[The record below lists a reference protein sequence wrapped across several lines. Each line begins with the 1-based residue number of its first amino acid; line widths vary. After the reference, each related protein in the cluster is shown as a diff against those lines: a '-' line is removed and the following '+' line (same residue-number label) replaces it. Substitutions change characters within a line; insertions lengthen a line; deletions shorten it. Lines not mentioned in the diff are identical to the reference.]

1 MAPIRVSSSLILL
14 SLVLTTIV
22 MLGMDHSAMMMQITA
37 YAEERVEEET
47 ADETVADIMKDKIES
62 VVEDVMEVIDD
73 VREQVA
79 GEEEEAVEEEEE
91 AVPEII
97 NESVEEIVDEE
108 NSEIEEDESSSEVVD
123 IFAKFANI
131 KTAFVDGNVVEK
143 AKKGVAVGLGIWGA
157 ATVTSWI
164 TQRGKAVEE
173 VEIKKR
179 RFR

>member
-1 MAPIRVSSSLILL
+1 
-14 SLVLTTIV
+14 
-22 MLGMDHSAMMMQITA
+22 MLGMDHSAMMMHITA
-37 YAEERVEEET
+37 YAEEQVEEET
-47 ADETVADIMKDKIES
+47 ADVTVVDILKDKIES
-62 VVEDVMEVIDD
+62 VVEDVMEVIED
-73 VREQVA
+73 VGEQVA
-79 GEEEEAVEEEEE
+79 AEEEEE
-91 AVPEII
+91 LAAEEEEEVVPEVI
-97 NESVEEIVDEE
+97 NESVKEIVDEE
-108 NSEIEEDESSSEVVD
+108 NSKIEEDESSSEVVG

-131 KTAFVDGNVVEK
+131 KTAFVDGDVVKK